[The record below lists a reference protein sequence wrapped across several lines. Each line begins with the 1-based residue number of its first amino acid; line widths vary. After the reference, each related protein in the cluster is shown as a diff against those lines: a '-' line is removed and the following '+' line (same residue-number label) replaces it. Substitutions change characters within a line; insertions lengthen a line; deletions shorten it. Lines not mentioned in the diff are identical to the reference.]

1 MGNVLASQLRFVA
14 QDEWWSAEEITD
26 LPFVL
31 CLQLVDY
38 NFMAF
43 ATALFAPFMADFKRY
58 AKKES

>member
-1 MGNVLASQLRFVA
+1 VA
-14 QDEWWSAEEITD
+14 QDERWSAEEITD